1 MTTRLHPGSSPS
13 NPTASRRS
21 HWMPRGV
28 STELGEIA
36 LWFYIRIGLAALR
49 KLSSRLE
56 GSIHVYWLGSLYFSR
71 NCLVGL
77 FCLFFVMILFFRHTS
92 LALRSLCLAEI
103 LRKLAPDGRPILLSA
118 VSISILTTVQ
128 KFMGFVYQMV
138 EEKQKL
144 PEMI

>member
-1 MTTRLHPGSSPS
+1 MTARLHPGSSPS

-28 STELGEIA
+28 SAELGESA

-49 KLSSRLE
+49 KLFSRLE

-92 LALRSLCLAEI
+92 LALRSHCLAEI
-103 LRKLAPDGRPILLSA
+103 LRKLAPDGRPILLGRFNFDSHYC
-118 VSISILTTVQ
+118 SKIQ
-128 KFMGFVYQMV
+128 GFCI
-138 EEKQKL
+138 
-144 PEMI
+144 PIG